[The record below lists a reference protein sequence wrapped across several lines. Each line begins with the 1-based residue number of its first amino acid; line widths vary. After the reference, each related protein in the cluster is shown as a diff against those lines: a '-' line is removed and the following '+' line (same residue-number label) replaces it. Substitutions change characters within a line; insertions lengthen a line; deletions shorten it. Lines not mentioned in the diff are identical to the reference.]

1 MFFTIKFIKG
11 FFFLLYM
18 VEANYDEYNNKLVN
32 DSADITFECPNCGK
46 GKISRVRKAR
56 ELAREYKCPEC
67 GFVGP

>member
-1 MFFTIKFIKG
+1 
-11 FFFLLYM
+11 M
-18 VEANYDEYNNKLVN
+18 VQANYDEYNNKLVN